1 MRFSIPK
8 NTQYVLDTLQSSGHE
23 AYIVGGC
30 VRDLLCGKE
39 PHDFDITTS
48 ALPHEV
54 SALFEKTVD
63 TGIKHGTVT
72 VIIGNTPI
80 EVTTFR
86 TEGEYVG
93 HRRPDSVAFVGE
105 VNEDLSRR
113 DFTVNAMCYNH
124 NEGIVDLFGGK
135 ADIENRILRA
145 VGDPHKRFCEDAL
158 RILRLYRFSATLGF
172 SIEEST
178 LSAAIDCAPLLK
190 SISAERIFAELK
202 KAVLGENILIL
213 NTLLGSG
220 ALSHLNIKGLLEDDF
235 LLLPAREDLRL
246 FAFLSATSDNLPD
259 TLKKLKC
266 SNKFYSYCSVL
277 SSLKPPQSAYE
288 IKQILKVAD
297 FSVFCDFVDLMGI
310 DQSIKE
316 SAKSII
322 DNGEPYKISHLCLS
336 GNDILALG
344 YTGAQ
349 VGEKLEYL
357 LECVMKE
364 PALNTKGKLTELLS
378 N

>member
-1 MRFSIPK
+1 MQFSIPK
-8 NTQYVLDTLQSSGHE
+8 CIEFVLDTLIKSGHK

-30 VRDLLCGKE
+30 VRDLLCDKE
-39 PHDFDITTS
+39 PHDFDVTTS
-48 ALPHEV
+48 ALPSEV
-54 SALFEKTVD
+54 SALFTKTID

-72 VIIGNTPI
+72 VVVDGTSI

-86 TEGEYVG
+86 TEGKYLD
-93 HRRPDSVAFVGE
+93 HRRPDSVAFVNA

-124 NEGIVDLFGGK
+124 SEGLIDLFGGK

-145 VGDPHKRFCEDAL
+145 VGNPRERFTEDAL

-172 SIEEST
+172 TIEENT
-178 LSAAIDCAPLLK
+178 LLAAIECAPLLE
-190 SISAERIFAELK
+190 SVSAERIFTELK
-202 KAVLGENILIL
+202 KAVLGESAIVL
-213 NTLLGSG
+213 NTLLKSG
-220 ALSHLNIKGLLEDDF
+220 ALSHLNINGLLKDDF
-235 LLLPAREDLRL
+235 SSLPTSEDLRL
-246 FAFLSATSDNLPD
+246 FAFLNSTSSNLPD

-266 SNKFYSYCSVL
+266 SNKFYNYCIAL
-277 SSLKPPQSAYE
+277 SFLKPPRDIYE

-297 FSVFCDFVDLMGI
+297 FSVLCDFVDLSGI
-310 DQSIKE
+310 SENVKE
-316 SAKSII
+316 TAKGII
-322 DNGEPYKISHLCLS
+322 DNGEPYKISHLCLD
-336 GNDILALG
+336 GNDIIALG

-357 LECVMKE
+357 LELVIKE
-364 PALNTKGKLTELLS
+364 PSFNTKEKLIELLS